1 MSRTNIIIL
10 LVIAAIGL
18 TAMSAAFIIREDEQA
33 LVLQFGDPK
42 REVKKPGLH
51 FKIPFIQDAIYFD
64 KKILDFDAAAAEVP
78 TQDQKQLVVDA
89 FARYRITEPL
99 KFYQT
104 VGSEGIAE
112 GQLNNIISAN
122 LREIFGKEDFAE
134 LLKPKRAELM
144 LEIRRLVDNGSSHL
158 GLEVVDVRIKR
169 VDLPEENKAAIFL
182 SMQTQREQEARG
194 IRASGG
200 KVAREI
206 RAGADKEQRI
216 IVAQAKKTSEILR
229 GEGDAKATKLYNDAF
244 GNDRDF
250 FDFYRSLQAMRK
262 GLTGQSTSYV
272 GPAQG
277 EFFRFFK
284 GESVGLEK

>member
-1 MSRTNIIIL
+1 MSVYHFGAVGDGKADDT
-10 LVIAAIGL
+10 
-18 TAMSAAFIIREDEQA
+18 QA
-33 LVLQFGDPK
+33 LQHALDAGDGVLDLEKG
-42 REVKKPGLH
+42 
-51 FKIPFIQDAIYFD
+51 
-64 KKILDFDAAAAEVP
+64 
-78 TQDQKQLVVDA
+78 T
-89 FARYRITEPL
+89 YRITQPL

-200 KVAREI
+200 KVAREL

-216 IVAQAKKTSEILR
+216 IVAQAKK
-229 GEGDAKATKLYNDAF
+229 TKLYNDAF

-284 GESVGLEK
+284 GESVGLGK